1 MNRPTI
7 PRRDQNDETV
17 IVVVV
22 GVAAMGAI
30 GHWLAG
36 NLAALIG
43 RGGLLEAGIGDALRA
58 LVRLPSHADDP
69 RLAWDEPARS
79 NLPGP
84 VIYWLAVVLV
94 IVLAAALAS
103 AVMQRLGSRR
113 HEPPDKRRRLGVE
126 TQARLATTRDL
137 RPLLTRQPEAGRLVL
152 ARWHR
157 RFLSTEGVSA
167 GRRRGVRG
175 AVAVFG
181 PSQSGKTTGLIDGVG
196 AWCGP
201 AIVSSVKADL
211 LRATA
216 DARRRRGEV
225 KVFDPLGVTGVASAK
240 WSPLQG
246 ASDLA
251 GALAAAQVL
260 ARTGAEEGPND
271 RFWRGQAEQLIAAML
286 WAAAN
291 TDGHTMAHVVRWV
304 LALDR
309 PDSHGG
315 GTLAP
320 IVRLLTDHADPTT
333 ALAARQV
340 QGWLHGQWSTDPRT
354 TSSVYATA
362 RNAVWPWAD
371 PAVAATA
378 EGCDITLD
386 WLLADDNTLYLSAPL
401 GDETRV
407 GTVFAVLLHDLITQ
421 AFHRFNRSGEPLD
434 PRLLVLLD
442 EAANTPLP
450 KLPQWASTVTG
461 AGIQLVT
468 VWQSKAQLDRTY
480 GKDADTVLTNHRS
493 KLIYPSGITDVA
505 TVQYVSE
512 LVGEEHIRSDLED
525 RRWTKP
531 HGEAV
536 AGRTAATV
544 VPYLPASTLRRAAV
558 GDALLVHGHL
568 PPAWLDRSPRR
579 LGRT

>member
-1 MNRPTI
+1 MTPPEAP
-7 PRRDQNDETV
+7 PRRAGTDDTLFV
-17 IVVVV
+17 ILI
-22 GVAAMGAI
+22 GVAATATG
-30 GHWLAG
+30 GHWLVG

-43 RGGLLEAGIGDALRA
+43 RGRLLRA
-58 LVRLPSHADDP
+58 GLGEALGALTRLPSHPGDP

-84 VIYWLAVVLV
+84 VVYWLAVVLV
-94 IVLAAALAS
+94 VLF
-103 AVMQRLGSRR
+103 AVTLVTVLMQRLGPLR

-137 RPLLTRQPEAGRLVL
+137 RPLLTRQPEPGRFVL
-152 ARWHR
+152 ARWGR
-157 RFLSTEGVSA
+157 QLLSTEAAATRG
-167 GRRRGVRG
+167 RRGVRG
-175 AVAVFG
+175 AVAMFG
-181 PSQSGKTTGLIDGVG
+181 PSQSGKTTGLIEGVR
-196 AWCGP
+196 AWAGP
-201 AIVSSVKADL
+201 AIVSSVKTDL
-211 LRATA
+211 LRATVQH
-216 DARRRRGEV
+216 RGQRGEI
-225 KVFDPLGVTGVASAK
+225 KVFDPLGVTGTPSAS
-240 WSPLQG
+240 WSPLRA

-260 ARTGAEEGPND
+260 ARAGAEEAPND

-286 WAAAN
+286 WTAAN
-291 TDGHTMAHVVRWV
+291 TEGHTMSNVVRWV
-304 LALDR
+304 LELDR
-309 PDSHGG
+309 PQDDAA

-320 IVRLLTDHADPTT
+320 LVRLLTDHSAPAT

-371 PAVAATA
+371 PAIASTA
-378 EGCDITLD
+378 DGCDITLD
-386 WLLADDNTLYLSAPL
+386 WLLSDANTLYLSAPL
-401 GDETRV
+401 GDETRIGV
-407 GTVFAVLLHDLITQ
+407 VFAVLLHDLISQ
-421 AFHRFNRSGEPLD
+421 AFDRYNRTGEVLD

-480 GKDADTVLTNHRS
+480 GKDAETVLTNHRS
-493 KLIYPSGITDVA
+493 KLIYPSGVTDLA
-505 TVQYVSE
+505 TVQYISE
-512 LVGEEHIRSDLED
+512 LVGDEHVRSDLDD
-525 RRWTKP
+525 RGWTLQP
-531 HGEAV
+531 DATR
-536 AGRTAATV
+536 AGRSPATALL
-544 VPYLPASTLRRAAV
+544 YLPASTLRRAAV

-568 PPAWLDRSPRR
+568 PPAWIRARR
-579 LGRT
+579 A